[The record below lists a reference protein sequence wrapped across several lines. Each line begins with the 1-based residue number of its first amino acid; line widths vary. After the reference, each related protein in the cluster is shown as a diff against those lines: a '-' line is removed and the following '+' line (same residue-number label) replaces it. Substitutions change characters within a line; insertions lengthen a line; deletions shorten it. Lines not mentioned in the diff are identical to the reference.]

1 MKLLVWTPLGSAVV
15 LAWWP
20 LATTQ
25 GSLVAEW
32 NPVVQC
38 STIATVEAP
47 FEVCATSYHEAPA
60 SSSMDDQQQAAV
72 LEGEIKHEYAIVSGL
87 VEGTDTSCLP
97 NATSFS
103 TGIKVSVSRNQH
115 DNTCQVTISWPNQ
128 DNHHECSSCRYC
140 GDDRYTVDCSSATHG
155 RSVTC
160 ESTAAG
166 QVFFPLQASARDQQ
180 QQQPLQSPTN
190 PPAAVA
196 APMEKVSDL
205 PTGCSA
211 WLHPPP
217 LPDATRLFR
226 GTVAR
231 ELSPNVYVVHV
242 KRAFQGCDIKEY
254 DRVVVSFQ
262 DQSPQTTLLNMGTSY
277 LFVGLPLD
285 DEPVQL
291 VTLEEKVLLGIRSKV
306 KLAVRIGQANRFF
319 EWQCIDP
326 TDMDQLLAMQKVC
339 PKTR

>member
-1 MKLLVWTPLGSAVV
+1 MKLLVWTLGAVV

-25 GSLVAEW
+25 GRLVAEW

-60 SSSMDDQQQAAV
+60 STMDDQQQAV
-72 LEGEIKHEYAIVSGL
+72 LEGDYMHEYAIVSGL

-97 NATSFS
+97 NATSFG
-103 TGIKVSVSRNQH
+103 TGIKVSVSRDQH
-115 DNTCQVTISWPNQ
+115 DNTCQVTISWPHQ
-128 DNHHECSSCRYC
+128 DAHFECSSCRYC
-140 GDDRYTVDCSSATHG
+140 GDDRYTVDCSSVTPHG

-160 ESTAAG
+160 QLATAD
-166 QVFFPLQASARDQQ
+166 QVFFPLQASAREQP
-180 QQQPLQSPTN
+180 PLQSPTY
-190 PPAAVA
+190 PPTAAAA
-196 APMEKVSDL
+196 APMEKVMDL

-211 WLHPPP
+211 WLHLP
-217 LPDATRLFR
+217 LSDATRLFR

-231 ELSPNVYVVHV
+231 ELSPNVYVIHV

-262 DQSPQTTLLNMGTSY
+262 DQTTLLDQGTSY

-285 DEPVQL
+285 EPVQL
-291 VTLEEKVLLGIRSKV
+291 VTPDEKVLLGIRSRV
-306 KLAVRIGQANRFF
+306 KLAVRIGQDNRFF

-326 TDMDQLLAMQKVC
+326 TNMDQLLNIQKVC